1 MEIINPDGIGGNPFG
16 DIQPMGCGTSPPPPP
31 FVFGGGG
38 GDVPPECAAVVIC
51 YVDCPIF

>member
-16 DIQPMGCGTSPPPPP
+16 DIQPMGCGTEALAPPNTN
-31 FVFGGGG
+31 GGGG